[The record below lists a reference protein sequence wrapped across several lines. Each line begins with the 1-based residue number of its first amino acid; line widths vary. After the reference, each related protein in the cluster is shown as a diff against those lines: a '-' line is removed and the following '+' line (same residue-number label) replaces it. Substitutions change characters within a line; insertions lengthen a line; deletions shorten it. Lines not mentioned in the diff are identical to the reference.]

1 MPSKKSSYFENNTS
15 YGYYLLL
22 QASQAVRPT
31 IHRTEMKRNRE
42 GFTVFYQ
49 LCSQDLQYSWSLY
62 FFAMY
67 YSSTTLCGKQRQKG
81 PPSGLGVVK
90 RSKTSRCNQRQ
101 ESLVMA
107 NFLLPMYDTSF
118 FPIFQA
124 HPYADDPMQDFH
136 LSSLK
141 R

>member
-90 RSKTSRCNQRQ
+90 RSKTSRCNQRH
-101 ESLVMA
+101 ESLVA
-107 NFLLPMYDTSF
+107 NFWLPHVF
-118 FPIFQA
+118 FSPFFEPVIMLIIPS
-124 HPYADDPMQDFH
+124 HV
-136 LSSLK
+136 
-141 R
+141 